1 MYNMYRSRG
10 ISAVGSAFEWHS
22 KGQGFDS
29 PMLHQTS
36 AFAEVFLYSKI
47 PLTRQMGV
55 EPGPGVNDSPV
66 GCQSRADRAPARRER
81 RLPYTPPNLRNPNF
95 IPIGD
100 GFGSLLFFSRVS
112 WYSRRPAEGS
122 RRTRRSAFVRNGKL
136 NCRKSKISYYSG
148 IKSKSFSNAFL
159 CILQFI
165 FN

>member
-1 MYNMYRSRG
+1 MTALWAVRAGLTEHRRG
-10 ISAVGSAFEWHS
+10 ARG
-22 KGQGFDS
+22 DS

-81 RLPYTPPNLRNPNF
+81 RLPYAPPYLRNPNF

-100 GFGSLLFFSRVS
+100 RFGSLLFFSRVS

-122 RRTRRSAFVRNGKL
+122 RRTSRSAFVRNGNL

-148 IKSKSFSNAFL
+148 IKLNSFSNAVL